1 MMHEIVELLGH
12 AAAARLVLAFNGREI
27 RVPVRHKGRTWVALV
42 QATGEQDAARFCD
55 CFQGER
61 LYIAGSQ
68 WLHTEFNRRRAA
80 VMRAGQELVRDR
92 QSAWLHREGRAQAA
106 GEAPGASRRAA
117 VYPRGKAA
125 GFPSI
130 VTE

>member
-42 QATGEQDAARFCD
+42 QAIGEQDAARFCD
-55 CFQGER
+55 YFQGER

-68 WLHTEFNRRRAA
+68 RLHTEFNRRRAA
-80 VMRAGQELVRDR
+80 VMRAQGKSWCEIAKRLATPGGARASCWR
-92 QSAWLHREGRAQAA
+92 SAL
-106 GEAPGASRRAA
+106 GEPPRCCLPSRKSGGVSLNR
-117 VYPRGKAA
+117 
-125 GFPSI
+125 
-130 VTE
+130 TE